1 MDSVFMDLI
10 FQELNRTQQLKS
22 DIESKSASCMA
33 STALI
38 MSVLCS
44 FIVHLC
50 DRHRAATLFCL
61 TYSVCIVC
69 FCIGL
74 LLLIFFIGILIPK
87 RMDYFSANALSEFND
102 CDISDEKKKNHV
114 IKQVVDCI
122 ERNKKVLGKMRF
134 YFWLLCIG
142 LFILTFC
149 FIFTSILFFCIC
161 NGGL

>member
-50 DRHRAATLFCL
+50 DRYRAAALFTLA
-61 TYSVCIVC
+61 YSVFIIC
-69 FCIGL
+69 FCMGL

-87 RMDYFSANALSEFND
+87 RMDYFSAKALSRFNEY
-102 CDISDEKKKNHV
+102 DISDDEKKNHV
-114 IKQVVDCI
+114 MKEVVDCI
-122 ERNKKVLGKMRF
+122 ERNKKVLGKMRL

-142 LFILTFC
+142 LFILTVC
-149 FIFTSILFFCIC
+149 FISASILFFYIC